1 MEIKKELINSTLV
14 ISLTG
19 RLDTTTAPDLEEVLD
34 SSLEGIT
41 ELELNMAGVPYVSS
55 AGLRVVI
62 AAMKRMKK
70 QGPMKVTHVCDDVY
84 EVLDITGLLDFLTVE
99 KENS

>member
-1 MEIKKELINSTLV
+1 MEIKKEQNGPVLK
-14 ISLTG
+14 ISLSG
-19 RLDTTTAPDLEEVLD
+19 RLDAVTAPDLDKVVQNELAGV
-34 SSLEGIT
+34 T
-41 ELELNMAGVPYVSS
+41 ELTLDFTDLVYVAS
-55 AGLRVVI
+55 AGLRVLLL
-62 AAMKRMKK
+62 AQKRMKK